1 MHDPSQVHPE
11 NPTPQAP
18 EDALASVETL
28 SVVSE
33 PGTVS
38 PVGFAMISGLFG
50 LGLGVILSPWI
61 ERRNVKGQ
69 RAQLHTTSKEEKPSD
84 DNKGSEE

>member
-11 NPTPQAP
+11 NPTPQSP
-18 EDALASVETL
+18 DALAAVDTL

-33 PGTVS
+33 PGAVS

-50 LGLGVILSPWI
+50 LAVGVIVSPWI
-61 ERRNVKGQ
+61 ERRNKGN
-69 RAQLHTTSKEEKPSD
+69 RSSSKTPPIEPKPSND
-84 DNKGSEE
+84 SQDGQQ